1 MNLKSIRLYTSG
13 LVTALALI
21 VVACGGDNP
30 TTPSETPGSTT
41 LAAPVPNS
49 PLNSQE
55 LNSLRP
61 TLTVTNAVATGTV
74 GTVTYRFEISELNT
88 FPNNSRTLVQD
99 GVPQGTTTTSWTPG
113 TDLIPNFPY
122 FWRARATN
130 GTTTSE
136 YSRQETFKTQNVGFR
151 DGANIYDPM
160 TNGQTVGTQVGGS
173 LVVGKGWIASTLFD
187 AIIYDIPTSPAAR
200 FEFDVLGVDPDEPG
214 PYDIGHKFYCMGNGN
229 EWDFWGFRDG
239 AFKASLDK
247 KTGRLF
253 PDESGVLEHIF
264 RIGGDDNRT
273 KTGPNDWDDQKVY
286 HISLEWGNGR
296 VVNKFDDLVIAD
308 ESYSG
313 SYAPTP
319 HRISLGCQPRGETL
333 RDVYFSNVRITP
345 R

>member
-1 MNLKSIRLYTSG
+1 MSYKSIRLYTSG
-13 LVTALALI
+13 VVTALALI
-21 VVACGGDNP
+21 AVACGGDPP
-30 TTPSETPGSTT
+30 TTPSETPGNTA

-49 PLNSQE
+49 PLNNQQT
-55 LNSLRP
+55 NSRRP

-74 GTVTYRFEISELNT
+74 GTVTYRFEVSEESS

-99 GVPQGTTTTSWTPG
+99 GVAQGTSTTSWTPG

-130 GTTTSE
+130 GTITSE

-173 LVVGKGWIASTLFD
+173 LVVGKGWIASSLGD
-187 AIIYDIPTSPAAR
+187 AIIYDIPTTTAAR

-214 PYDIGHKFYCMGNGN
+214 PYDIGHKFYCMGSGN
-229 EWDFWGFRDG
+229 AWDFFGFRDG
-239 AFKASLDK
+239 DFKASLDK
-247 KTGRLF
+247 KTGKVF
-253 PDESGVLEHIF
+253 HEESGVIEHIF
-264 RIGGDDNRT
+264 RLGGDDNRT

-286 HISLEWGNGR
+286 HILLEWGNGR
-296 VVNKFDDLVIAD
+296 VLNKIDDMVIAD
-308 ESYSG
+308 ESYG
-313 SYAPTP
+313 GQYAPP
-319 HRISLGCQPRGETL
+319 NHRVSLGCQPRNETL
-333 RDVYFSNVRITP
+333 RTVYFSNVRITP